1 MSISDFP
8 AFPKEFSK
16 LGGAGKGRDAV
27 GKNWFRILTAELGGL
42 KPHERALDAGCGL
55 GRMAVPLMA
64 YLREPGSYDG
74 FDISPEGIAWC
85 QQHITGRQPNF
96 RFQVADIRN
105 TQYNPKGNQKAS
117 EYRFPY
123 QDQSFDLVFMASVC
137 THLMP
142 DEIRQYLSETSRVL
156 NTGGR
161 CVISYFL
168 LNEASLKR
176 IKAGKLNPPQRSF
189 SHDYGTYRVQNQQ
202 VPEAAI
208 AHDEASVRELYNRYG
223 LSITEPIHYGGWAA
237 RKSALGV
244 NHNQDLVLAIKA

>member
-1 MSISDFP
+1 MTTSDLP
-8 AFPKEFSK
+8 ALPEEFSK
-16 LGGAGKGRDAV
+16 LGGAGKGRDIV

-42 KPHERALDAGCGL
+42 KPQERVLDAGCGL
-55 GRMAVPLMA
+55 GRIAAPLMP
-64 YLREPGSYDG
+64 YLREPGAYDG
-74 FDISPEGIAWC
+74 FDISPAGIAWC

-105 TQYNPKGNQKAS
+105 TQYNPKGKYKAS

-123 QDQSFDLVFMASVC
+123 KDESFDLVFMASVC

-156 NTGGR
+156 NTRGR

-168 LNEASLKR
+168 LNDESLAR
-176 IKAGKLNPPQRSF
+176 INAGKLNPPQRSF
-189 SHDYGTYRVQNQQ
+189 SHDYGNYRVQNKK

-208 AHDEASVRELYNRYG
+208 AHDETSVREIYQRYG
-223 LSITEPIHYGGWAA
+223 LDIKEPLNYGRWAG
-237 RKSALGV
+237 RKSGLGV